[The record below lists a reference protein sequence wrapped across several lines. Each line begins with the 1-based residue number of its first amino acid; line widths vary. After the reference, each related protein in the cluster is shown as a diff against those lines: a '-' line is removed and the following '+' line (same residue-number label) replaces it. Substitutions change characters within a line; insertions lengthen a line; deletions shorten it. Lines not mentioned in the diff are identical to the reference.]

1 MGINRTEGGVHGD
14 EAMMQ
19 SIADVKKLTKLLR
32 NDGAGYTPLSS
43 SGFEN
48 TFLQNWRN
56 FSMNRLLVS
65 TAVGFLMAASASA
78 SPLTFTTIEYTS
90 TSLCGGNCVF
100 SKSFG
105 SIGVNDSN
113 EVVTSFLLGTNNYNA
128 YTYLSGVY
136 SSPIQFNSLST
147 SFTAINNAGII
158 SGVSATSTGLTKGL
172 LYNGTSFTNT
182 TITEPAGIPYAY
194 PSTLTTA
201 ATSIDFLNGTELTNP
216 SVLGVGFT
224 LNPAT
229 GSTTGFVYNPANSQP
244 YTPFLCATGA
254 TTTNAENIAQINS
267 TDYAV
272 GFCKNSSGTVQGFI
286 YDYDTPSV
294 APTILGTAALATGL
308 GDTVTSVNLTS
319 IDEFGDLAGYY
330 NGGANGLLNGFYCK
344 DGLTGGALT
353 LTNCSV
359 IDFPSVDDFN
369 AGASVTATYITSI
382 NDVGSIAG
390 YYFDSN
396 SNFFT
401 FLATTTT
408 VSSTPE
414 PGTIFLA
421 AISITGL
428 VVFQRRRKALRR

>member
-1 MGINRTEGGVHGD
+1 
-14 EAMMQ
+14 MMQ
-19 SIADVKKLTKLLR
+19 SATDVKKLTKLPM
-32 NDGAGYTPLSS
+32 NDAVGYTPLSFN
-43 SGFEN
+43 GVEN
-48 TFLQNWRN
+48 AFLQNWRN

-78 SPLTFTTIEYTS
+78 SPLTFTTIEYVSS
-90 TSLCGGNCVF
+90 TLCGGNCVF

-128 YTYLSGVY
+128 YTYLNGVY

-147 SFTAINNAGII
+147 SFTGINNAGII
-158 SGVSATSTGLTKGL
+158 SGVSATSSGLTKGL

-182 TITEPAGIPYAY
+182 TITEPAGITYAY

-216 SVLGVGFT
+216 SLIGVGFT
-224 LNPAT
+224 LNPST

-254 TTTNAENIAQINS
+254 TTTNAENIDAS
-267 TDYAV
+267 GYVA
-272 GFCKNSSGTVQGFI
+272 GFCKTASGTFGTVAQGFI
-286 YDYDTPSV
+286 YDDNTPSV
-294 APTILGTAALATGL
+294 APIILSPTALAAGL
-308 GDTVTSVNLTS
+308 GDTVSSVNLTS
-319 IDEFGDLAGYY
+319 IDDAGDLAGYY
-330 NGGANGLLNGFYCK
+330 GGGSNGVINGFFCK
-344 DGLTGGALT
+344 QGLNTSTDTLALT
-353 LTNCSV
+353 SCSA
-359 IDFPSVDDFN
+359 IDFPQVDDFN
-369 AGASVTATYITSI
+369 PTATITGTYISSI
-382 NDVGSIAG
+382 NNVGSIVG
-390 YYFDSN
+390 YYTDN
-396 SNFFT
+396 QNGLFT

-421 AISITGL
+421 AVSITGL
-428 VVFQRRRKALRR
+428 VVLQRRRKALRR